1 MKKIEE
7 SNNVNNVIKSVQKFA
22 KCTELKEWI
31 KTKSE
36 GIIYHVFRTF
46 FFYKFAKCHN
56 TALTLHNVS

>member
-36 GIIYHVFRTF
+36 GIMYHVLGHFSFTS
-46 FFYKFAKCHN
+46 
-56 TALTLHNVS
+56 LLSVIILL